1 MNVVHLSTNLK
12 KGGAAVACQRLHHA
26 MLDAGINSTVLTAEL
41 VHRKGW
47 KNIIVH
53 NILANLIS
61 GSQRWDSER
70 LSGEFGVWSSGY
82 GFFSEH
88 DQPELKNADII
99 YLHWINGA
107 FLSIPEISRILSLGK
122 PVYWILHDMWPLT
135 GGCHHSF
142 ECQKYQTHCG
152 NCYQLKKSSSHDQ
165 SFRVFQKKRK
175 LFSSHKN
182 LHLITPSQWLGNCA
196 KQSALFSENTVSVIP
211 NPVGSSTFFPIQ
223 KSIARNLLGLP
234 EEKKILLFGADN
246 GFANP
251 YKGWNFLQTAL
262 KNIDMSDK
270 LLLIF
275 GSDPNEQ
282 IARNVSGEVRF
293 LGTIQPDWAMN
304 LVYNSADI
312 LIVPSLADNFPSV
325 IAESMLTGTPC
336 AAFDVGGIPDLVL
349 HKENGYLVR
358 YKDSE
363 DLACGIQ
370 WLLNDADPAER
381 SANAI
386 KHIRWLC
393 DPQRILQMHRQ
404 LWDNP

>member
-12 KGGAAVACQRLHHA
+12 KGGVAVACQRLHHA
-26 MLDAGINSTVLTAEL
+26 MLDAGINSTILTAEL
-41 VHRKGW
+41 ILQKGW
-47 KNIIVH
+47 KNIIVR
-53 NILANLIS
+53 NIRKNLIA
-61 GSQRWDSER
+61 GVQRLDSER
-70 LSGEFGVWSSGY
+70 LSGNFGIWSSGA

-142 ECQKYQTHCG
+142 ECRKYQTHCA
-152 NCYQLKKSSSHDQ
+152 NCCQLKNSGLHDQ
-165 SFRVFQKKRK
+165 SFRVFRKKQKFLASRR
-175 LFSSHKN
+175 N
-182 LHLITPSQWLGNCA
+182 LHIITPSQWMGSCA
-196 KQSALFSENTVSVIP
+196 KQSSLFSGNSVSVIP
-211 NPVGSSTFFPIQ
+211 NLLGSSVFFPVQ
-223 KSIARNLLGLP
+223 KSIARKLLGLP
-234 EEKKILLFGADN
+234 EKKKILLFGADN

-262 KNIDMSDK
+262 KNTDMSNK

-282 IARNVSGEVRF
+282 IAKNIPGEFRF

-304 LVYNSADI
+304 LVYNAADI
-312 LIVPSLADNFPSV
+312 LIAPSLADNFPSV
-325 IAESMLTGTPC
+325 ITESMLTGTPC
-336 AAFDVGGIPDLVL
+336 AAFDVGGIPDLIR

-358 YKDSE
+358 YKDPE

-370 WLLNDADPAER
+370 WLLNDSDPAEL

-386 KHIRWLC
+386 KHIRQLC
-393 DPQRILQMHRQ
+393 DPPKILQMHRQ
-404 LWDNP
+404 LWEQS